1 MPSGRIQPSL
11 FSLNSPAFS
20 QLGCW
25 WIAVW
30 VVSSV
35 DFYLEHQH
43 QLLDLP
49 RHSLL
54 SLPGLIDLE
63 HLSREPRSQ
72 PDAFQTQTILLAIL
86 RRLGLRRISRLK
98 LFLWR
103 SET

>member
-1 MPSGRIQPSL
+1 M
-11 FSLNSPAFS
+11 
-20 QLGCW
+20 GCL

-49 RHSLL
+49 GHSLL

-72 PDAFQTQTILLAIL
+72 LDVFQTQTILLVIF
-86 RRLGLRRISRLK
+86 RGLGLRQISRLK
-98 LFLWR
+98 LFR
-103 SET
+103 AIRID